1 MLLLFALNVI
11 IGNLFQFTKFS
22 RGFKNSLFSHL
33 QCEIEMIISLFSWH
47 NNDTKTSENY
57 SQ

>member
-33 QCEIEMIISLFSWH
+33 QGEMIISLFSWH